1 MAKLKLKKRFNELKP
16 NELKWVCPLDKLT
29 FETTEEV
36 EPLEDIIGQERALKA
51 LKLGTELFAP
61 GYNIFVCGLTGT
73 GRMTTI
79 KHILKQIS
87 PKTPQA
93 PDRCYVYNFKN
104 PDEPRLLEF
113 PRGQAIM
120 FKRNMEAMI
129 FYLKQRIPRTLEDEK
144 YIEAKNR
151 IIEKYQRKEQE
162 LFREF
167 QKKVESERFA
177 IINMQVENVV
187 RPSIVPIFEG
197 KPVPIEQL
205 INLAKMGKIPEEKV
219 REIEKKY
226 FELQSQMQEI
236 FKKEMML
243 ARELSRELDELER
256 EAVKSI
262 VDGIIDE
269 IKEQFQI
276 PKVHEYLDEVRK
288 HILNNLNI
296 FKSAQ
301 DQAKPQFIPS
311 PEQRDE
317 FDPFLPY
324 RVNVILD
331 NSEQEGVPVIIETT
345 PTFANI
351 FGTIEKVY
359 DSRGFWRTDF
369 TKIKAG
375 SLLKADGGYLVL
387 NARDALSEPGVWKAL
402 KRTLIY
408 RKLEI
413 QPIDVFFQISSISMK
428 PEPIEVN
435 TKVIMLGDPELYYLL
450 YEYDEDFRKIFKIK
464 ADFDFEMDLNDEA
477 ILQYARFV
485 RKICRDENLR
495 QFDKEAI
502 GKIVEFAIRQ
512 AGRRDKIT
520 TKFSVIAD
528 LIREANYW
536 AGVEGSEIVK
546 GEHVRKAIEES
557 FERRKMIE
565 DKIKELIAK
574 GIILVDVTG
583 ERVGQVNGLT
593 IYEMGDYRFGRP
605 VRITATVSMGRA
617 GIINIERES
626 NLSGR
631 IHDKGVLILA
641 GYLRE
646 KYAQDKP
653 LTLSASICF
662 EQSYSGI
669 DGDSASSTELYAL
682 LSAISGLPIKQG
694 IAVTGSVNQKGDI
707 QPIGGVNE
715 KIEGFFDV
723 CKAKGLTGEQGVI
736 IPKKNVDDLMLRD
749 DVIEAVEKGM
759 FHIYPVE
766 TIDEG
771 IEILTGV
778 KAGKRLKNGEFEPGT
793 VNYLVDKRLREI
805 SKGLRKF
812 TSD

>member
-1 MAKLKLKKRFNELKP
+1 MAKLKLKKKFNELKP
-16 NELKWVCPLDKLT
+16 EELKWTPSMDKFS
-29 FETTEEV
+29 FETTHDV
-36 EPLEDIIGQERALKA
+36 EPLEEIIGQERALKA

-79 KHILKQIS
+79 KHILNQIS
-87 PKTPQA
+87 PKAPQA

-104 PDEPRLLEF
+104 PDEPKLLEF

-129 FYLKQRIPRTLEDEK
+129 FYLRQKIPRTLEDER
-144 YIEAKNR
+144 YIEARNR

-162 LFREF
+162 LFKEF
-167 QKKVESERFA
+167 QKKVEKERFA

-187 RPSIVPIFEG
+187 KPSIVPIVEG

-205 INLAKMGKIPEEKV
+205 INFVKAGKISEGEV

-226 FELQSQMQEI
+226 LELQAQMQEI
-236 FKKEMML
+236 FKKEMVL
-243 ARELSRELDELER
+243 ARELSKELEELER

-262 VDGIIDE
+262 VDGIIEE
-269 IKEQFQI
+269 IKEQFKI
-276 PKVHEYLDEVRK
+276 PKVHEYLDDVRK

-296 FKSAQ
+296 FKATSEQ
-301 DQAKPQFIPS
+301 TKPITPF
-311 PEQRDE
+311 EQRDE
-317 FDPFLPY
+317 TDPFLPY

-331 NSEQEGVPVIIETT
+331 NSEQEGVPVIIETS
-345 PTFANI
+345 PTFTNI

-375 SLLKADGGYLVL
+375 SLLKADGGYLVI

-413 QPIDVFFQISSISMK
+413 QPMDVFFQISSISLK
-428 PEPIEVN
+428 PEPIEIN

-450 YEYDEDFRKIFKIK
+450 YEYDEDFKKIFKIK
-464 ADFDFEMDLNDEA
+464 ADFDFEMPLNDEA
-477 ILQYARFV
+477 IIQYAKFIG
-485 RKICRDENLR
+485 KICRDENLKP
-495 QFDKEAI
+495 FSKEAI
-502 GKIVEFAIRQ
+502 GKVIEFAVRE

-520 TKFSVIAD
+520 TKFSVVAD
-528 LIREANYW
+528 LIREASYW
-536 AGVEGSEIVK
+536 AGIDGSKLVSA
-546 GEHVRKAIEES
+546 EHVKKAIEEN

-565 DKIKELIAK
+565 DKIKEMIAK

-605 VRITATVSMGRA
+605 VRITASVSMGRA

-641 GYLRE
+641 GYLRG

-682 LSAISGLPIKQG
+682 LSALSGLPIKQG

-749 DVIEAVEKGM
+749 DVIEAVRKGI

-793 VNYLVDKRLREI
+793 VNYFVDKRLKEI
-805 SKGLRKF
+805 SKVLKKF
-812 TSD
+812 ASD

>member
-1 MAKLKLKKRFNELKP
+1 MERLKYKHKFKELNP
-16 NELKWVCPLDKLT
+16 DELKWSCPVEKLQ
-29 FETTEEV
+29 FETSDEI
-36 EPLEDIIGQERALKA
+36 EPLEDIIGQDRALKA

-61 GYNIFVCGLTGT
+61 GYNVFVCGLTGT

-87 PKTPQA
+87 PKAPQA

-129 FYLKQRIPRTLEDEK
+129 FYLKQKIPRTLEDEK
-144 YIEAKNR
+144 YVDARNKV
-151 IIEKYQRKEQE
+151 IEKYQRKEQE
-162 LFREF
+162 LLREF
-167 QKKVESERFA
+167 QKKVEKERFA
-177 IINMQVENVV
+177 IINMQVENVIK
-187 RPSIVPIFEG
+187 PSIVPIVEG

-205 INLAKMGKIPEEKV
+205 VNLAKSGKISEEEVKA
-219 REIEKKY
+219 IERKY
-226 FELQSQMQEI
+226 LELQAQMQEI
-236 FKKEMML
+236 FKKEMIL
-243 ARELSRELDELER
+243 ARELSRELEELER
-256 EAVKSI
+256 EAVRSI

-269 IKEQFQI
+269 IKEQFKI
-276 PKVHEYLDEVRK
+276 PKVHEYLDDVRK
-288 HILNNLNI
+288 HILNNLHI
-296 FKSAQ
+296 FKATAEQVKSVL
-301 DQAKPQFIPS
+301 FS
-311 PEQRDE
+311 PEQKE
-317 FDPFLPY
+317 EVDPFLPY

-345 PTFANI
+345 PTFSNI

-375 SLLKADGGYLVL
+375 SILKADGGYLVL

-402 KRTLIY
+402 KRTLMY

-413 QPIDVFFQISSISMK
+413 QPMDVFFQISSISLK
-428 PEPIEVN
+428 PEPIEIN
-435 TKVIMLGDPELYYLL
+435 TKIIMLGDPELYHLL
-450 YEYDEDFRKIFKIK
+450 YEYDEDFQKIFKIK

-477 ILQYARFV
+477 IIQYAKFI

-495 QFDKEAI
+495 PFEREAI
-502 GKIVEFAIRQ
+502 GKVVEFAVRQ

-520 TKFSVIAD
+520 TRFSTIAD
-528 LIREANYW
+528 LIREADYW
-536 AGVEGSEIVK
+536 ARVDGSNQVK
-546 GEHVRKAIEES
+546 PSHVQKAIQES

-565 DKIKELIAK
+565 DKIKEMISK
-574 GIILVDVTG
+574 GVILVDVTG

-593 IYEMGDYRFGRP
+593 IYEIGDYRFGRP
-605 VRITATVSMGRA
+605 VRITASVSMGRA

-682 LSAISGLPIKQG
+682 LSALSGLPIKQG

-749 DVIEAVEKGM
+749 DVVEAVKKGL

-778 KAGKRLKNGEFEPGT
+778 KAGKRLKDGKFEPGT

-805 SKGLRKF
+805 SKGLKKF

>member
-1 MAKLKLKKRFNELKP
+1 MERLKYKHKFKELNP
-16 NELKWVCPLDKLT
+16 DELKWSCPVEKLQ
-29 FETTEEV
+29 FETTDEI
-36 EPLEDIIGQERALKA
+36 EPLEDIIGQDRALKA

-61 GYNIFVCGLTGT
+61 GYNVFVCGLTGT

-87 PKTPQA
+87 PKAPQA

-129 FYLKQRIPRTLEDEK
+129 FYLKQKIPRTLEDEK
-144 YIEAKNR
+144 YVDARNKV
-151 IIEKYQRKEQE
+151 IEKYQRKEQE
-162 LFREF
+162 LLREF
-167 QKKVESERFA
+167 QKKVEKERFA
-177 IINMQVENVV
+177 IINMQVENVIK
-187 RPSIVPIFEG
+187 PSIVPIVEG

-205 INLAKMGKIPEEKV
+205 VNLAKSGKISEEEVKA
-219 REIEKKY
+219 IERKY
-226 FELQSQMQEI
+226 LELQAQMQEI
-236 FKKEMML
+236 FKKEMIL
-243 ARELSRELDELER
+243 ARELSRELEELER
-256 EAVKSI
+256 EAVRSI

-269 IKEQFQI
+269 IKEQFKI
-276 PKVHEYLDEVRK
+276 PKVHEYLDDVRK
-288 HILNNLNI
+288 HILNNLHI
-296 FKSAQ
+296 FKATAEQVKSV
-301 DQAKPQFIPS
+301 PFS
-311 PEQRDE
+311 PEQKE
-317 FDPFLPY
+317 EVDPFLPY

-345 PTFANI
+345 PTFSNI

-375 SLLKADGGYLVL
+375 SILKADGGYLVL

-402 KRTLIY
+402 KRTLMY

-413 QPIDVFFQISSISMK
+413 QPMDVFFQISSISLK
-428 PEPIEVN
+428 PEPIEIN
-435 TKVIMLGDPELYYLL
+435 TKIIMLGDPELYHLL
-450 YEYDEDFRKIFKIK
+450 YEYDEDFQKIFKIK

-477 ILQYARFV
+477 IIQYAKFI

-495 QFDKEAI
+495 PFEREAI
-502 GKIVEFAIRQ
+502 GKVVEFAVRQ

-520 TKFSVIAD
+520 TRFSTIAD
-528 LIREANYW
+528 LIREADYW
-536 AGVEGSEIVK
+536 ARVDGSNQVK
-546 GEHVRKAIEES
+546 PSHVQKAIQES

-565 DKIKELIAK
+565 DKIKEMISK
-574 GIILVDVTG
+574 GVILVDVTG

-593 IYEMGDYRFGRP
+593 IYEIGDYRFGRP
-605 VRITATVSMGRA
+605 VRITASVSMGRA

-682 LSAISGLPIKQG
+682 LSALSGLPIKQG

-749 DVIEAVEKGM
+749 DVVEAVKKGL

-778 KAGKRLKNGEFEPGT
+778 KAGKRLKDGKFEPGT

-805 SKGLRKF
+805 SKGLKKF

>member
-1 MAKLKLKKRFNELKP
+1 MAKLKLKKKFNELRP

-51 LKLGTELFAP
+51 LRLGTELFAP

-87 PKTPQA
+87 PKAPQA

-144 YIEAKNR
+144 YIDARNK

-187 RPSIVPIFEG
+187 RPNIVPIVDG

-205 INLAKMGKIPEEKV
+205 VNLAKMGKISEEKV

-226 FELQSQMQEI
+226 LELQAQMQEI

-301 DQAKPQFIPS
+301 DQAKPQLIPS

-345 PTFANI
+345 PTFSNI

-495 QFDKEAI
+495 QFDKEAT

-546 GEHVRKAIEES
+546 SEHVKKAIEES
-557 FERRKMIE
+557 FERKKMIE

-574 GIILVDVTG
+574 GVILVDVVG

>member
-1 MAKLKLKKRFNELKP
+1 MAKLKLKKKFNELKP
-16 NELKWVCPLDKLT
+16 EELKWTPSMDKFS
-29 FETTEEV
+29 FETTHDV
-36 EPLEDIIGQERALKA
+36 EPLEEIIGQERALKA

-79 KHILKQIS
+79 KHILNQIS
-87 PKTPQA
+87 PKAPQA

-104 PDEPRLLEF
+104 PDEPKLLEF

-129 FYLKQRIPRTLEDEK
+129 FYLRQKIPRTLEDER
-144 YIEAKNR
+144 YIEARNR

-162 LFREF
+162 LFKEF
-167 QKKVESERFA
+167 QKKVEKERFA

-187 RPSIVPIFEG
+187 KPSIVPIVEG

-205 INLAKMGKIPEEKV
+205 INFVKAGKISEGEV

-226 FELQSQMQEI
+226 LELQAQMQEI
-236 FKKEMML
+236 FKKEMVL
-243 ARELSRELDELER
+243 ARELSKELEELER

-262 VDGIIDE
+262 VDGIIEE
-269 IKEQFQI
+269 IKEQFKI
-276 PKVHEYLDEVRK
+276 PKVHEYLDDVRK

-296 FKSAQ
+296 FKATSEQ
-301 DQAKPQFIPS
+301 TKPITPF
-311 PEQRDE
+311 EQRDE
-317 FDPFLPY
+317 TDPFLPY

-331 NSEQEGVPVIIETT
+331 NSEQEGVPVIIETS
-345 PTFANI
+345 PTFTNI

-359 DSRGFWRTDF
+359 DSHGFWRTDF

-375 SLLKADGGYLVL
+375 SLLKADGGYLVI

-413 QPIDVFFQISSISMK
+413 QPMDVFFQISSISLK
-428 PEPIEVN
+428 PEPIEIN

-450 YEYDEDFRKIFKIK
+450 YEYDEDFKKIFKIK
-464 ADFDFEMDLNDEA
+464 ADFDFEMPLNDEA
-477 ILQYARFV
+477 IIQYAKFIG
-485 RKICRDENLR
+485 KICRDENLKP
-495 QFDKEAI
+495 FSKEAI
-502 GKIVEFAIRQ
+502 GKVIEFAVRE

-520 TKFSVIAD
+520 TKFSVVAD
-528 LIREANYW
+528 LIREASYW
-536 AGVEGSEIVK
+536 AGIDGSKLVSA
-546 GEHVRKAIEES
+546 EHVKKAIEEN

-565 DKIKELIAK
+565 DKIKEMIAK

-605 VRITATVSMGRA
+605 VRITASVSMGRA

-641 GYLRE
+641 GYLRG

-682 LSAISGLPIKQG
+682 LSALSGLPIKQG

-749 DVIEAVEKGM
+749 DVIEAVRKGI

-793 VNYLVDKRLREI
+793 VNYFVDKRLKEI
-805 SKGLRKF
+805 SKVLKKF
-812 TSD
+812 ASD

>member
-1 MAKLKLKKRFNELKP
+1 MERLKFKRKFKELSP
-16 NELKWVCPLDKLT
+16 DELKWSCPVEKLQ
-29 FETTEEV
+29 FETTDEI
-36 EPLEDIIGQERALKA
+36 EPLEDIIGQDRALKA

-87 PKTPQA
+87 PKAPQA

-129 FYLKQRIPRTLEDEK
+129 FYLKQKIPRTLEDEK
-144 YIEAKNR
+144 YVEAKNKL
-151 IIEKYQRKEQE
+151 IEKYQRKEQE
-162 LFREF
+162 LLREF
-167 QKKVESERFA
+167 QKKVEKERFA
-177 IINMQVENVV
+177 IINMQVENVIK
-187 RPSIVPIFEG
+187 PSIVPIVEG

-205 INLAKMGKIPEEKV
+205 VNLAKSGKISEEEV
-219 REIEKKY
+219 REIERKY
-226 FELQSQMQEI
+226 LELQAQMQEI
-236 FKKEMML
+236 FKKEMIL
-243 ARELSRELDELER
+243 ARELSRELEELER
-256 EAVKSI
+256 EAVRSI

-269 IKEQFQI
+269 IKEQFKI
-276 PKVHEYLDEVRK
+276 PKVHEYLDDVRK
-288 HILNNLNI
+288 HILNNLHI
-296 FKSAQ
+296 FKATAGQ
-301 DQAKPQFIPS
+301 VKPVPFS
-311 PEQRDE
+311 PEQKEEIDL
-317 FDPFLPY
+317 FLPY

-331 NSEQEGVPVIIETT
+331 NSEQEGVPVIIETA
-345 PTFANI
+345 PTFSNI

-375 SLLKADGGYLVL
+375 SILKADGGYLVL

-402 KRTLIY
+402 KRTLMY

-413 QPIDVFFQISSISMK
+413 QPMDVFFQISSISLK
-428 PEPIEVN
+428 PEPIEIN
-435 TKVIMLGDPELYYLL
+435 TKVIMLGDPELYHLL
-450 YEYDEDFRKIFKIK
+450 YEYDEDFQKIFKIK

-477 ILQYARFV
+477 IIQYAKFI

-495 QFDKEAI
+495 PFEKEAI
-502 GKIVEFAIRQ
+502 GKVVEFAVRQ

-520 TKFSVIAD
+520 TRFSTIAD
-528 LIREANYW
+528 LIRESDYW
-536 AGVEGSEIVK
+536 ARVDGSNQVK
-546 GEHVRKAIEES
+546 PSHVQKAIQES

-565 DKIKELIAK
+565 DKIKEMISK
-574 GIILVDVTG
+574 GVILVDVTG

-593 IYEMGDYRFGRP
+593 IYEIGDYRFGRP
-605 VRITATVSMGRA
+605 VRITASVSMGRA

-682 LSAISGLPIKQG
+682 LSALSGLPIKQG

-736 IPKKNVDDLMLRD
+736 ISKKNVDDLMLRD
-749 DVIEAVEKGM
+749 DVIEAVKKGL

-778 KAGKRLKNGEFEPGT
+778 KAGKRLKDGKFEPGT

-805 SKGLRKF
+805 SKGLKKF

>member
-1 MAKLKLKKRFNELKP
+1 MAKLKLKKKFSELKL
-16 NELKWVCPLDKLT
+16 NELKWVCPLDKLK
-29 FETTEEV
+29 FETTDEV

-61 GYNIFVCGLTGT
+61 GYNIFICGLTGT

-87 PKTPQA
+87 PKAPQA

-129 FYLKQRIPRTLEDEK
+129 FYLRQKIPRTLEDEK
-144 YIEAKNR
+144 YIEARNR

-187 RPSIVPIFEG
+187 KPSIVPIVEG

-205 INLAKMGKIPEEKV
+205 INLAKMGKIPEEQV

-226 FELQSQMQEI
+226 LELQAQMQEI
-236 FKKEMML
+236 FKKEMIL
-243 ARELSRELDELER
+243 ARELSKELDELER

-276 PKVHEYLDEVRK
+276 PKVHEYLDEVGK

-296 FKSAQ
+296 FKM
-301 DQAKPQFIPS
+301 DQERSKPQLVPS
-311 PEQRDE
+311 SEQRDE
-317 FDPFLPY
+317 VDPFLPY

-331 NSEQEGVPVIIETT
+331 NSGQEGVPVIIETT

-413 QPIDVFFQISSISMK
+413 QPMDVFFQISSISLK

-464 ADFDFEMDLNDEA
+464 ADFDFEMDLKDEA
-477 ILQYARFV
+477 IFQYARFV

-502 GKIVEFAIRQ
+502 GKIIEFAVRQ

-520 TKFSVIAD
+520 TRFSVIAD

-536 AGVEGSEIVK
+536 SGVDGSEVVK
-546 GEHVRKAIEES
+546 GEHVKRAIEES

-574 GIILVDVTG
+574 GVILVDVTG

-605 VRITATVSMGRA
+605 VRITASVSMGRA